1 MTPERHRQVG
11 DIYLAAL
18 ELDLQRRGVFLD
30 QACGGDDALREEVES
45 LLASDQEA
53 GDFISASALEIVAG
67 ALARD
72 EQIPLTGTSFGQYLI
87 LSLLGTGGMSEVY
100 LAEDARLRRK
110 VALKLLPV
118 AFSQDL
124 DRARRFEQEART
136 VSALNH
142 PSIVTIYEIGQ
153 FNDRQYIAT
162 ELIEGCT
169 LRDRMAERLTLQEVL
184 DVAIQVGSA
193 LTAAHRAGVVHRD
206 IKPENIMLRPDGY
219 LKVLDFG
226 LAKLTDDER
235 SVATIEKTGAK
246 KFSTAAGIVLGTAG
260 YMSPEQCRGQRVDA
274 RTDIFS
280 LGVVLYE
287 MIAGRGPFA
296 AATMAD
302 TVAAILGKEPAQLRQ
317 VVPGIPTALERIVT
331 KALTKA
337 REGRYQSVQEML
349 ADLKSLSLEL
359 EVVSKMK
366 HGGRLEIQAHPGQAE
381 EKQAAAYLNT
391 DDAATMLAAP
401 SSASTAF
408 KQMLEPVGGAVP
420 LDSGFYVVR
429 PTDEK
434 FRAAIT
440 RQDSIVLVKGA
451 RQVGKTSLLARGLEQ
466 ARQSGAM
473 VVLTDLQ
480 NISADSLES
489 VEKLVM
495 SFADCFADQLDLDV
509 EPSEVWK
516 PNRSPVTNLEQY
528 LRREVLLKVRTP
540 IVWGLDE
547 VDRLFTCAFGS
558 EIFGLFRSWH
568 NKRALDPAGPW
579 RRLTLAI
586 AYATE
591 AHLFITD
598 LNQSPFNVGTRLLL
612 EDFIFEQVDE
622 INKLYGSPLKENAQ
636 VARYFR
642 LVSGHPYLVR
652 RGFYEMATNGLDL
665 VALEAQ
671 ADHDEGPFGD
681 HLRRMFFSLSQDRE
695 LCDAVRGM
703 LQGKPCPTPES
714 FYRLRS
720 AGLVLGDSAR
730 DARLRCQLYATY
742 FERHLL

>member
-1 MTPERHRQVG
+1 MTPERHQRIG

-18 ELDLQRRGVFLD
+18 ELDAHRRSVFLN

-67 ALARD
+67 ALAQD
-72 EQIPLTGTSFGQYLI
+72 EQNPLTGTRFGQYHI
-87 LSLLGTGGMSEVY
+87 LSLLGAGGMAEVY
-100 LAEDARLRRK
+100 LAEDARLQRK
-110 VALKLLPV
+110 VALKLLPA
-118 AFSQDL
+118 AFTQDI
-124 DRARRFEQEART
+124 DSVRRFEQEART

-142 PSIVTIYEIGQ
+142 PNIVTIYEIGT

-169 LRDRMAERLTLQEVL
+169 LRDRMSERLTLQEVL

-226 LAKLTDDER
+226 LAKLTDNER
-235 SVATIEKTGAK
+235 SVTGTVQTGAK

-280 LGVVLYE
+280 LAVVLYE
-287 MIAGRGPFA
+287 MIAGCGPFA
-296 AATMAD
+296 ATTMAD
-302 TVAAILGKEPAQLRQ
+302 TVAAILGKEPVPLRQ
-317 VVPGIPTALERIVT
+317 VAAGIPTALEQIIA

-337 REGRYQSVQEML
+337 REGRYQSVEEML

-359 EVVSKMK
+359 ELASKMK
-366 HGGRLEIQAHPGQAE
+366 RGPLEIQTDLSQAE
-381 EKQAAAYLNT
+381 DTQTAAYLNT
-391 DDAATMLAAP
+391 DDADPMYPAP

-429 PTDEK
+429 ATDEK
-434 FRAAIT
+434 FRTAIT

-451 RQVGKTSLLARGLEQ
+451 RQVGKTSLLARGLDQ

-480 NISADSLES
+480 NISADSLAS
-489 VEKLVM
+489 VEKLLLT
-495 SFADCFADQLDLDV
+495 FADSFADQLDLNV
-509 EPSEVWK
+509 FPSEVWK
-516 PNRSPVTNLEQY
+516 PNRSPVTNFEQY
-528 LRREVLLKVRTP
+528 LRREVLVNVMAP

-598 LNQSPFNVGTRLLL
+598 LNQSPFNVGTRLML
-612 EDFIFEQVDE
+612 EDFTFDQVDE
-622 INKLYGSPLKENAQ
+622 INKRYGSPLKEDAQ

-652 RGFYEMATNGLDL
+652 RGLYEMVTNNLDL
-665 VALEAQ
+665 PALEAQ
-671 ADHDEGPFGD
+671 SDHDEGPFGD
-681 HLRRMFFSLSQDRE
+681 HLRRMLFSLSQDRD
-695 LCDAVRGM
+695 LCEIVRGL
-703 LQGKPCPTPES
+703 LQDKPCTTPEG

>member
-1 MTPERHRQVG
+1 MTPERYRQTG

-18 ELDLQRRGVFLD
+18 ELEPDRRSAFLD
-30 QACGGDDALREEVES
+30 EVCAGDDALREEVES
-45 LLASDQEA
+45 LLASDREA
-53 GDFISASALEIVAG
+53 GAFISTSALESMAGELAKDHTTVA
-67 ALARD
+67 A
-72 EQIPLTGTSFGQYLI
+72 GTRLNHYVI
-87 LSLLGTGGMSEVY
+87 LSLLGAGGMAEVY
-100 LAEDARLRRK
+100 LAEDITLQRK
-110 VALKLLPV
+110 VALKLLPA
-118 AFSQDL
+118 AFTRDIDSV
-124 DRARRFEQEART
+124 RRFEQEARS

-142 PSIVTIYEIGQ
+142 PNIVTIYEIGK
-153 FNDRQYIAT
+153 FDDRQYIAT
-162 ELIEGCT
+162 ELIEGRT
-169 LRDRMAERLTLQEVL
+169 LRDGMVEGLTLREVL
-184 DVAIQVGSA
+184 DVAIQVAGA

-226 LAKLTDDER
+226 LAKLTGNER
-235 SVATIEKTGAK
+235 NLDTPDKTGAE
-246 KFSTAAGIVLGTAG
+246 KFSTAAGILLGTAG

-274 RTDIFS
+274 RTDVFS

-296 AATMAD
+296 EASMAD
-302 TVAAILGKEPAQLRQ
+302 TVAAILGSDPAGLRQ
-317 VVPGIPTALERIVT
+317 VAPGIPAALERIVM

-337 REGRYQSVQEML
+337 REDRYQSAEEML
-349 ADLKSLSLEL
+349 AELKTLSLEL
-359 EVVSKMK
+359 EMASTMRR
-366 HGGRLEIQAHPGQAE
+366 GGRLDIEGELNQTEDNQTAE
-381 EKQAAAYLNT
+381 YLSA
-391 DDAATMLAAP
+391 DVSTMLAAP

-451 RQVGKTSLLARGLEQ
+451 RQVGKTSLLARGLDH
-466 ARQSGAM
+466 ARSSGAQ
-473 VVLTDLQ
+473 VVLTDMQ
-480 NISADSLES
+480 NISADSLAS
-489 VEKLVM
+489 VEKLLLT
-495 SFADCFADQLDLDV
+495 FADCFADQLDLDK
-509 EPSEVWK
+509 EPAEVWK
-516 PNRSPVTNLEQY
+516 TNRSAITNFEQY
-528 LRREVLLKVRTP
+528 LRREVLVKVTAP

-568 NKRALDPAGPW
+568 NKRALDPKGPW

-598 LNQSPFNVGTRLLL
+598 LNQSPFNVGTRLML
-612 EDFIFEQVDE
+612 EDFTFEQVDE
-622 INKLYGSPLKENAQ
+622 INKVYGSPLSETAQ

-652 RGFYEMATNGLDL
+652 RGFYEMVTNNLDL
-665 VALEAQ
+665 PVLEAQ
-671 ADHDEGPFGD
+671 SDHDEGPFGD
-681 HLRRMFFSLSQDRE
+681 HLRRMLFSLTQDRE
-695 LCDAVRGM
+695 LCDVVRGM
-703 LQGKPCPTPES
+703 LQGKPCPTAES

-720 AGLVLGDSAR
+720 AGVVLGDSSR